1 MDVDGCGWIN
11 DSVHPLFIFEFPKQ
25 VFFELQVKWHIKL
38 LQLPGLCELFPVVFL
53 TCQHLSPLLVLGFTT
68 ERYISVCHPFQRERF
83 CTTRRALL
91 SIAGLVSFALVLNS
105 IQAYFWYYIPDEG
118 GTCDM
123 RPEVTSNGSGS
134 LWSVYSYITEMLV
147 FGLVPTTI
155 LILNVFVIFETRRLA
170 ASEMV
175 LIQQQG
181 TRDKASK
188 TASNIPSATTVM
200 LLAVSFY
207 LIVTTLPVTILYVLY
222 LSFPQ
227 GDITLTGLD
236 KAADPTWQRH
246 FAYTEIRTVIEEIGL
261 SHYACN
267 FYIYLLTGRIFR
279 RELQR
284 LFATICC
291 RKFPHRDV
299 SGTETERTVIRIRT
313 GNSKGS
319 GSRGFYNGS
328 AAML

>member
-1 MDVDGCGWIN
+1 MRWNIT
-11 DSVHPLFIFEFPKQ
+11 LIQF
-25 VFFELQVKWHIKL
+25 
-38 LQLPGLCELFPVVFL
+38 PGLCELFPVVFL
-53 TCQHLSPLLVLGFTT
+53 SCQHLSPLLVLGFTT

-83 CTTRRALL
+83 CTTRRALI

-105 IQAYFWYYIPDEG
+105 VQAYFWHYFPDDG
-118 GTCDM
+118 GFCDL

-134 LWSVYSYITEMLV
+134 LWSVYSWITEMLV
-147 FGLVPTTI
+147 FGLVPTAI
-155 LILNVFVIFETRRLA
+155 LVLNVFVIRETRRLA

-175 LIQQQG
+175 LIQQQV
-181 TRDKASK
+181 TRDKASRA
-188 TASNIPSATTVM
+188 ASNIPSATTVM

-222 LSFPQ
+222 LSFPE
-227 GDITLTGLD
+227 GDPKLTGLD
-236 KAADPTWQRH
+236 KAADPTWKRH
-246 FAYTEIRTVIEEIGL
+246 FAYNEIRTVIEEIGL

-284 LFATICC
+284 LFTTILC
-291 RKFPHRDV
+291 RNFHHRDV
-299 SGTETERTVIRIRT
+299 SGTESERTVIRIRT
-313 GNSKGS
+313 GNSKS
-319 GSRGFYNGS
+319 SVSRGFNNGS